1 MISLFLKYF
10 NPILRNK
17 IFFLI
22 ASLLFWLALEV
33 GYRVFVNKYF
43 EYAGFTMTFS
53 IKYWEALVI
62 FFVLTYIS
70 PTILKKPS
78 DFLIIIFLFGF
89 ITPVLVFYSLADQ
102 ERIHLYIILLGYV
115 ITNFLRNGK
124 IYKLPSVKQ
133 GKEIALSILFF
144 GPLIVTLWFIFSG
157 AINNINL
164 DIRKVY
170 ELRTETGVI
179 INTKIMGYLNFWS
192 YKVFGPILIS
202 FFIWKKKYNLLILI
216 CLLHIFW
223 FSISGNRAIIFFPIL
238 IVFFWIFFLKNNSL
252 SIIPVLLSSVIFISL
267 LVFFMYD
274 NFLFPSLFIRRTFFS
289 PAFLTFT
296 YYDFFS
302 VREFVYWSNSITA
315 SFINYPYNLYPA
327 KLIGDYLETN
337 GHANTSFLATGFMH
351 AGLFGVVFYSIL
363 VGYLLRLID
372 SMGKNYTQILIA
384 VSAIIVPFNSL
395 VKGAD
400 LPTALFSHGIIV
412 GIIILFLL
420 KNLKN

>member
-124 IYKLPSVKQ
+124 IY
-133 GKEIALSILFF
+133 
-144 GPLIVTLWFIFSG
+144 
-157 AINNINL
+157 
-164 DIRKVY
+164 IRIY
-170 ELRTETGVI
+170 AMI
-179 INTKIMGYLNFWS
+179 
-192 YKVFGPILIS
+192 
-202 FFIWKKKYNLLILI
+202 
-216 CLLHIFW
+216 
-223 FSISGNRAIIFFPIL
+223 
-238 IVFFWIFFLKNNSL
+238 
-252 SIIPVLLSSVIFISL
+252 
-267 LVFFMYD
+267 
-274 NFLFPSLFIRRTFFS
+274 
-289 PAFLTFT
+289 
-296 YYDFFS
+296 
-302 VREFVYWSNSITA
+302 
-315 SFINYPYNLYPA
+315 
-327 KLIGDYLETN
+327 
-337 GHANTSFLATGFMH
+337 
-351 AGLFGVVFYSIL
+351 
-363 VGYLLRLID
+363 
-372 SMGKNYTQILIA
+372 
-384 VSAIIVPFNSL
+384 
-395 VKGAD
+395 
-400 LPTALFSHGIIV
+400 
-412 GIIILFLL
+412 
-420 KNLKN
+420 